1 MNDTPSTPASSDE
14 AAAVQQWADKFNNLR
29 DELKKVIVGQD
40 DVIEQ
45 ILIAMVARGHAL
57 LEGVPGLAKTLMVH
71 SIANALSLSFHRI
84 QFTPDL
90 MPSDITGTDVL
101 QEDPVTKERSYNF
114 VKGPI
119 FANMVLGD
127 EINRT
132 PPKTQ
137 ASMLESMQERM
148 VSAGGNTYELPKPFF
163 VLATQ
168 NPLEQEGT
176 YPLPE
181 AQLDRFLLFIKV
193 GYPTASEEWDIAR
206 KVTSGDLGDIS
217 PVVSAEDIIAAQQL
231 VQSMPICDQV
241 LGYAHA
247 LVRATRPGEPE
258 APEFVNQWVSWG
270 AGPRGVLSLI
280 SCAKSRALLY
290 GRYHASVEDV
300 QAIMAPAL
308 AHRIAPNYSG
318 MASGITSH
326 RIIEMLLEEISSD
339 QAFEPP
345 QAVTV

>member
-1 MNDTPSTPASSDE
+1 MNDTPSTPESSDE

-90 MPSDITGTDVL
+90 MPCDITGTDVL

-206 KVTSGDLGDIS
+206 KVTSGELGGIS
-217 PVVSAEDIIAAQQL
+217 PVVSAEDIISAQKL

-280 SCAKSRALLY
+280 SCAKSRALLN

-326 RIIEMLLEEISSD
+326 RIIEMLLEEIASD

>member
-1 MNDTPSTPASSDE
+1 MNDTPSTPESSDE

-29 DELKKVIVGQD
+29 DELRKVIVGQD

-206 KVTSGDLGDIS
+206 KVTSGELGDIS
-217 PVVSAEDIIAAQQL
+217 PGVSAEDIISAQKL

-280 SCAKSRALLY
+280 SCAKSRALLN

-326 RIIEMLLEEISSD
+326 RIIEMLLEEIASD

>member
-1 MNDTPSTPASSDE
+1 MNDTPSTPESSDE

-29 DELKKVIVGQD
+29 AELRKVIVGQD

-90 MPSDITGTDVL
+90 MPSDITGPDVL

-206 KVTSGDLGDIS
+206 KVTSGELGDIS
-217 PVVSAEDIIAAQQL
+217 PVVSAEDIISAQKL

-280 SCAKSRALLY
+280 SCAKSRALLN

-326 RIIEMLLEEISSD
+326 RIIEMLLEEIASD